1 MISRFGFMGIRRV
14 IACFLAR
21 INFRLSEGG
30 YLRGADGSFYSTA
43 GARHTSAYSGAKV
56 DLFIKTVCQ

>member
-1 MISRFGFMGIRRV
+1 MGIRRM

-21 INFRLSEGG
+21 INFRLSGGG

-43 GARHTSAYSGAKV
+43 GARHTSVYSGAKV